1 MNAKKLAI
9 QARNIGLFYDSKRKI
24 DLAGKHRFWA
34 LEDISFDL
42 YQGECLGVLG
52 RNGAGKSTLMRTL
65 AGIHEPDRG
74 NLETFGNTVS
84 MLTLGAGLVN
94 YLSGKDNMLLTAQLL
109 GLSKKAAKAKLEEM
123 IDFAEL
129 ENFIDEPVY
138 SYSTGMRARLGF
150 AVAVQCDPDILLID
164 EVLGVGDR
172 SFQRKSSEK
181 MKEIIHSGKTVVL
194 ISHHSETIKQLSDR
208 ALLIDSGKTVSE
220 GQVDEVVEVYN
231 SRTRN

>member
-1 MNAKKLAI
+1 MTAK
-9 QARNIGLFYDSKRKI
+9 
-24 DLAGKHRFWA
+24 
-34 LEDISFDL
+34 E
-42 YQGECLGVLG
+42 
-52 RNGAGKSTLMRTL
+52 KSTLQVSTGSGPWKTSVSIFTKGSAWESLVEMAQVNLRSCEHLLVSMNRT
-65 AGIHEPDRG
+65 EG